1 MNIFVINGAAGS
13 GKDTFVRLCRKFTG
27 DAFLLNVSTVD
38 KVKEIAAECGWDGTK
53 TPENR
58 KFLSDL
64 KALLTQWADVPLKDI
79 VTKVER
85 FKRTLEMYDAP
96 TERAFVFIHC
106 REPEEIRKLV
116 EALDARTL
124 LIRRTVAEYVSASNK
139 SDADVLN
146 YNYDVEIT
154 NNGTLEELERAAEIF
169 VKSTTNLLFS

>member
-1 MNIFVINGAAGS
+1 MNIYIVNGSPGS
-13 GKDTFVRLCRKFTG
+13 GKDSFVELCRKFVG
-27 DAFLLNVSTVD
+27 DAFLLNISTVD

-79 VTKVER
+79 TKKVER
-85 FKRTLEMYDAP
+85 FERTLEMYDVDDN
-96 TERAFVFIHC
+96 RAFVFIHC

-124 LIRRTVAEYVSASNK
+124 LIRRSAAEHVTASNQ

-146 YNYDVEIT
+146 FDYDVEIS
-154 NNGTLEELERAAEIF
+154 NNGSLAELERTAEVFI
-169 VKSTTNLLFS
+169 KSTVNLI